1 MLPGQMNRSGKLHAL
16 LSTARVANVPS
27 VVSNVWLGWVIG
39 MWSAGSSSSPSGLG
53 PGFFLLPLA
62 GIFLYLS
69 GNFLNDWMDR
79 EWDARH
85 RPERALPSRVFCPEL
100 YAVIAPGLAVL
111 GLAAAF
117 TASVRS
123 GWVAVAIVISI
134 LIYTALHKQTAW
146 AVIAMGLCRALLPV
160 MGSIAL
166 FPYIDTI
173 WPAAGA
179 LLCYIMGLSLSARYE
194 SLAEPPPQAAILSR
208 AFLLGTAVLVA
219 WGNRNLFVTR
229 WPNLAGVLPYL
240 LWTSLCLRI
249 WRRPVP
255 VLVSRLLAGIP
266 LVDWMTLLPLFL
278 MLVISGGGEPS
289 AAQISSF
296 LVPPAVFLLAL
307 LLQRLAPAT

>member
-1 MLPGQMNRSGKLHAL
+1 MNQSRKLQAL

-27 VVSNVWLGWVIG
+27 VVSNVWLGWVVG
-39 MWSAGSSSSPSGLG
+39 MVSVGSTDSPSGLG

-79 EWDARH
+79 EWDTER
-85 RPERALPSRVFCPEL
+85 RPERALPNRVFRPEL
-100 YAVIAPGLAVL
+100 YAVIALSLAVL
-111 GLAAAF
+111 GLVAAF
-117 TASVRS
+117 AASRSS
-123 GWVAVAIVISI
+123 GWVAVGIIISI
-134 LIYTALHKQTAW
+134 LIYTVLHKRTAW

-166 FPYIDTI
+166 FPYIDAI

-194 SLAEPPPQAAILSR
+194 SLNEPPLQAAILSR
-208 AFLLGTAVLVA
+208 VFLLGTAVLVA

-229 WPNLAGVLPYL
+229 WPNLVGVFPYL

-278 MLVISGGGEPS
+278 MLVISGSKEPS
-289 AAQISSF
+289 AVRISSL
-296 LVPPAVFLLAL
+296 LVPPAAFLLAL